1 MLSRVSTEIQI
12 IPPIPLIPESLIPGP
27 EIEEPDP
34 IDEPYLPDDPGDE
47 PE

>member
-1 MLSRVSTEIQI
+1 MLSQASAEVPIA
-12 IPPIPLIPESLIPGP
+12 PPIPLIPESLIPVP

-47 PE
+47 P